1 MIELKY
7 EKGKKISFHWLVS
20 WRSKVYEYSSMG
32 NDVKE
37 TILEFPRKICLHKQ
51 ENSKETSPSALLTM
65 PKPLTVWITINWE
78 ILREMGIPDHL
89 TCLLR
94 NLYAGQEATVRTGH
108 GKQTGSK

>member
-65 PKPLTVWITINWE
+65 PKPLTVCITRNCGKFLMRWE
-78 ILREMGIPDHL
+78 
-89 TCLLR
+89 
-94 NLYAGQEATVRTGH
+94 
-108 GKQTGSK
+108 

>member
-65 PKPLTVWITINWE
+65 PKPLTVWITINCGKYE
-78 ILREMGIPDHL
+78 RDGNTRP
-89 TCLLR
+89 T
-94 NLYAGQEATVRTGH
+94 NLPLEKSVCRS
-108 GKQTGSK
+108 GSNS